1 METLSN
7 VAVSVATPCIFM
19 QTNIFVMNGGKFE
32 IKTICIYTFHTL
44 SASIK
49 MDMWTFMVA
58 NEDALKSL
66 QLIVFI
72 SLFSSLGAV
81 HMSLLVS
88 SLHGPV
94 IFFFIFNVIL

>member
-19 QTNIFVMNGGKFE
+19 QTNVFMMNVGKFE

-58 NEDALKSL
+58 NEDALESL
-66 QLIVFI
+66 QLI

-94 IFFFIFNVIL
+94 IFFFIFKVIL